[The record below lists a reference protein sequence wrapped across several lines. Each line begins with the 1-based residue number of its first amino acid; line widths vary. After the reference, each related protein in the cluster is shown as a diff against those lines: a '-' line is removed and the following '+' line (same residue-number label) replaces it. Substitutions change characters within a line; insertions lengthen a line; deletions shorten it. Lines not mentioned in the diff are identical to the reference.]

1 MMRRTTMSDGGG
13 GDDEKYRA
21 KIERLLLKHTQYFDS
36 IAWPKFE
43 SDDWEDLVDTWADA
57 FGFRR
62 VAPKRLEKAI
72 KEIRENPPQFK
83 QDHLPRLL
91 ELVDQL
97 KRQETSVVGVTGGHP
112 GPCPHCRGNGYAL
125 IYRRDYVGEDVTYAV
140 DAEGTRGRKIFLR
153 ICAPCIC
160 RLGRMIFGELTHARV
175 KCVDIAVMPRDWS
188 FDEPRNVVAFPGGG

>member
-1 MMRRTTMSDGGG
+1 MMMSDGD
-13 GDDEKYRA
+13 GDERYRG
-21 KIERLLLKHTQYFDS
+21 KIERLLAKHTQYFDS
-36 IAWPKFE
+36 IAWPKVDTE
-43 SDDWEDLVDTWADA
+43 DWEDLLDTWTDA

-62 VAPKRLEKAI
+62 VSPKRLGQAI

-97 KRQETSVVGVTGGHP
+97 KRQETSVVDATGSQGGGGHP
-112 GPCPHCRGNGYAL
+112 GPCLHCRGNGYAL
-125 IYRRDYVGEDVTYAV
+125 IYRRDYVGEEVTYAV
-140 DAEGTRGRKIFLR
+140 DAEGTRGRMVYLR

-160 RLGRMIFGELTHARV
+160 RLGRAIFGELIRARV
-175 KCVDIAVMPRDWS
+175 KCVDIAVMPKDWS